1 MVGEMLAVMLGVKMI
16 VTLAVYVAMAMVQC
30 MREGEDIMQNLSG
43 ILLNGVI
50 FAVVLSVVMVICEK
64 MGVPGM

>member
-1 MVGEMLAVMLGVKMI
+1 MVAEMLAVMLGVKMI